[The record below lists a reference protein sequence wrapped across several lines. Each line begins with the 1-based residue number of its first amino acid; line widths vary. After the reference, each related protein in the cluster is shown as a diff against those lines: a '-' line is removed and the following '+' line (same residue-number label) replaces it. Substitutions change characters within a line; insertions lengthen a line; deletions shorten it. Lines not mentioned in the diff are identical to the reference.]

1 LYRASTEIVFQ
12 AGHFLRF
19 EMEQE
24 EPHRHD
30 WRVRA
35 VVESEELDENQLVMD
50 FHLLAKLIEQVVQ
63 PFTKV
68 EMINE
73 LPEFSGS
80 NPSTEILARYIFD
93 NLSPVLPGEVKLKEV
108 IVWETDD
115 CRAAYRRN
123 CN

>member
-1 LYRASTEIVFQ
+1 MVGMAPKNANFNTLKLGGKSLYRASTEIVFQ

-50 FHLLAKLIEQVVQ
+50 FHLLAKRIVHQKSECCGMR
-63 PFTKV
+63 KV
-68 EMINE
+68 IWWR
-73 LPEFSGS
+73 LG
-80 NPSTEILARYIFD
+80 
-93 NLSPVLPGEVKLKEV
+93 G
-108 IVWETDD
+108 D
-115 CRAAYRRN
+115 C
-123 CN
+123 